1 MNRIPTVFTIL
12 ILALSVAAQKPDDV
26 LATAT
31 NQVFRLSD
39 LSEQTKAAAA
49 SMSAT
54 IAKARVALFEQMIN
68 QRLVELEAK
77 ALGKST
83 FALIAAEKAKVARPT
98 EAQIKAVYEANR
110 AALGDKTLEQA
121 RKQIVAFLRAEP
133 EQKAVL
139 ALVTRLQKKYLPLAG
154 KDVNAKNLAA
164 TDIVATVAGKPITA
178 KEFENFSR
186 VKLFEINSNLAD
198 LIAHDLHDTI
208 YNTLIGIE
216 AKTVGLDSS
225 SFIAREITNKMKD
238 FSDEER
244 TGLESVLYKRLFD
257 KYKVNILH
265 KEPEALVEQVSV
277 DDDPSLGPTD
287 APVTI
292 IMFSDFQCSA
302 CAATHPILKKVIS
315 EYEGKVRFVVRDFPL
330 ESIHE
335 NALVAARAATAAN
348 AQGKFF
354 ELIEILYKNQ
364 EALDTASLKKYA
376 AEIGLNAAQFEI
388 DFNSPKIAA
397 EIRKDMADGEA
408 LGIGS
413 TPTIF
418 INGRRVRH
426 LSPDGFRAAIERA
439 LAK

>member
-1 MNRIPTVFTIL
+1 MDRISAVFTVL
-12 ILALSVAAQKPDDV
+12 ILTLSVAAQKPDDV

-31 NQVFRLSD
+31 NHVFRLSD
-39 LSEQTKAAAA
+39 LPEGTKAAAA

-68 QRLVELEAK
+68 QRLVEIEAK

-98 EAQIKAVYEANR
+98 EVQIKAVYEANR
-110 AALGDKTLEQA
+110 AALGDKTLEQV
-121 RKQIVAFLRAEP
+121 RKQIVAFLRSEP

-139 ALVTRLQKKYLPLAG
+139 ALVTRLQTKYKPVAG
-154 KDVNAKNLAA
+154 KDVNAKNLAP
-164 TDIVATVAGKPITA
+164 TDVVATVVSKPITA
-178 KEFENFSR
+178 KEFEAFAS
-186 VKLFEINSNLAD
+186 VKLFEINANLAD
-198 LIAHDLHDTI
+198 LIAHELHDTI
-208 YNTLIGIE
+208 YNKLIAVE
-216 AKTVGLDSS
+216 AKAAGLDTS

-244 TGLESVLYKRLFD
+244 VGLESTLTKRLFE
-257 KYKVNILH
+257 KYKVNLLH
-265 KEPEALVEQVSV
+265 KEPEPLVEQVSA
-277 DDDPSLGPTD
+277 DDDPAIGPAD

-302 CAATHPILKKVIS
+302 CAATHPIVKKIIA
-315 EYEGKVRFVVRDFPL
+315 EYDGKVRFVVRDFPL

-335 NALVAARAATAAN
+335 NAFAGARAAAAAN

-354 ELIEILYKNQ
+354 ELAEILYKNQ
-364 EALDTASLKKYA
+364 EALDTASLRKYA

-388 DFNSPKIAA
+388 DFNSPKTAG

-408 LGIGS
+408 LGISS

-418 INGRRVRH
+418 VNGRRVRH
-426 LSPDGFRAAIERA
+426 LSPDGFRSAIERA

>member
-1 MNRIPTVFTIL
+1 MNRISAIFTLL
-12 ILALSVAAQKPDDV
+12 ILSLSIAAQKPDDI

-39 LSEQTKAAAA
+39 LPEQVRAAAA

-54 IAKARVALFEQMIN
+54 LAKARTNLFEQMIN
-68 QRLVELEAK
+68 QRLVEIEAK
-77 ALGKST
+77 ALGKSA
-83 FALIAAEKAKVARPT
+83 FSLIAAERAKAPRPA

-110 AALGDKTLEQA
+110 DALGDKTLEQS
-121 RKQIVAFLRAEP
+121 RKQIVAFLRSEP

-139 ALVTRLQKKYLPLAG
+139 AFVTRLQTKYKPLGG
-154 KDVNAKNLAA
+154 KDVNAKDLVP
-164 TDIVATVAGKPITA
+164 TDVVATVAGKPITA
-178 KEFENFSR
+178 NEFEAFAR
-186 VKLFEINSNLAD
+186 VKLFEIQANLAD
-198 LIAHDLHDTI
+198 LIADELHETI
-208 YNTLIGIE
+208 FNTLVGVE
-216 AKTVGLDSS
+216 AKAAGLDSS

-244 TGLESVLYKRLFD
+244 AGLESALTKRLFE

-265 KEPEALVEQVSV
+265 KELDPPVEKVLA
-277 DDDPSLGPTD
+277 DDDPAVGPAD

-302 CAATHPILKKVIS
+302 CAATHPVLK
-315 EYEGKVRFVVRDFPL
+315 EAMAPYEGKIRFVVRDFPL

-335 NALVAARAATAAN
+335 NAFAAARAAAAAN

-354 ELIEILYKNQ
+354 EFIEILYKNQ
-364 EALDTASLKKYA
+364 DAQDNESLKKYA
-376 AEIGLNAAQFEI
+376 AEIGLNAAQFDI
-388 DFNSPKIAA
+388 DFNSPKVAG

-408 LGIGS
+408 LGITS

-418 INGRRVRH
+418 VNGRRVRH
-426 LSPDGFRAAIERA
+426 ISPDGFRAAIERA

>member
-1 MNRIPTVFTIL
+1 MNRISTFCTIL

-49 SMSAT
+49 SMPAT
-54 IAKARVALFEQMIN
+54 IAKARVAVFEQMIN

-77 ALGKST
+77 ALGKAPS
-83 FALIAAEKAKVARPT
+83 ALIAAERAKVARPT

-110 AALGDKTLEQA
+110 EAIGDKTLEQA
-121 RKQIVAFLRAEP
+121 RKQIIAFLRSEP

-139 ALVTRLQKKYLPLAG
+139 AFVTRLQTKYKPLAG
-154 KDVNAKNLAA
+154 KDVNAKDLSPA
-164 TDIVATVAGKPITA
+164 DIIATVAGRPVTA
-178 KEFENFSR
+178 REFEAFAR
-186 VKLFEINSNLAD
+186 VKLFEINANLAE
-198 LIAHDLHDTI
+198 LITQELYATI
-208 YNTLIGIE
+208 FNTLVTAE
-216 AKTVGLDSS
+216 AKTAGLDTG
-225 SFIAREITNKMKD
+225 SFIAREITNKMRD

-244 TGLESVLYKRLFD
+244 EALESSLEKRLFE
-257 KYKVNILH
+257 KYKVNVLY
-265 KEPEALVEQVSV
+265 KEPEPPVEQVSA
-277 DDDPSLGPTD
+277 DDDPSVGPTD

-292 IMFSDFQCSA
+292 VMFSDFQCSA
-302 CAATHPILKKVIS
+302 CAATHPILKKAIA

-335 NALVAARAATAAN
+335 NAFAAARAAAAAN

-354 ELIEILYKNQ
+354 DLIEILYKNQ
-364 EALDTASLKKYA
+364 EALDVVSLRKYA
-376 AEIGLNAAQFEI
+376 AEIGLNAGQFDI
-388 DFNSPKIAA
+388 DFNSPKVAD
-397 EIRKDMADGEA
+397 EIRKDIADGEA
-408 LGIGS
+408 LGINS

-418 INGRRVRH
+418 INGRRVRN
-426 LSPDGFRAAIERA
+426 LSLAGFKSALERA